1 MCNTT
6 KPQGPEN
13 APSAQTFD
21 SVAELLKV
29 IEPGMRLCTSD
40 FTGWADV
47 LEVHDDGT
55 REYTMEHLLEWDPE
69 VMLVST
75 RENIEEM
82 KADDRYAGITAVK
95 DDEMYII
102 PAVAHIWGNRTVEQP
117 LTVLWALHKL
127 YPE

>member
-47 LEVHDDGT
+47 LEVHDDGILGK
-55 REYTMEHLLEWDPE
+55 RDNDEA
-69 VMLVST
+69 
-75 RENIEEM
+75 I
-82 KADDRYAGITAVK
+82 VK
-95 DDEMYII
+95 I
-102 PAVAHIWGNRTVEQP
+102 PAETLLDLRGGHCIRIDHVRATIDNQGWES
-117 LTVLWALHKL
+117 A
-127 YPE
+127 